1 MSQDTNKNT
10 LKIFFIKLIAIT
22 FSIIII
28 INITYNLIFAEKLEN
43 INKLLEIN
51 NKENI
56 EQAKDKIRME
66 IKNGLS
72 KDKIF
77 NEEDKKLLY
86 QLYIKIKNEFK
97 DIEKN

>member
-1 MSQDTNKNT
+1 MSQDLNKNT

>member
-1 MSQDTNKNT
+1 MAQDTNKNT

-22 FSIIII
+22 FSIIVI

>member
-1 MSQDTNKNT
+1 MSQDLNKNT

-22 FSIIII
+22 FSIIVI

-43 INKLLEIN
+43 INKLLGIN

-56 EQAKDKIRME
+56 EQVKDKIRME

-86 QLYIKIKNEFK
+86 QLYLKIKNEFK